1 MTGAQQGLRG
11 VVAEQSGGG
20 FLVSQAKYDPALER
34 LRALPGMDSLGI
46 IATLE
51 RLETG
56 LQLRSASTARCR
68 RDRAGRVA
76 PRGRRRRVLRPAE
89 AATVSMLGHSSPR

>member
-1 MTGAQQGLRG
+1 MGLGQHSGETGRG
-11 VVAEQSGGG
+11 AV
-20 FLVSQAKYDPALER
+20 R
-34 LRALPGMDSLGI
+34 LGSLPGMDSLGI